1 MTTRGRVP
9 LVIAGEP
16 KKWSAGSWIQTFVV
30 FQFACQLAL
39 LSDFFNPLRIYVRSA
54 AFGFSLALLI
64 FLPRGR
70 NRPHPS
76 AHAAGWILLVLA
88 LSLFHP
94 TTSSLAAGI
103 GQIALYLAI
112 LGPLFWVP
120 QLKLDAADLRRVLL
134 IIFIFHTLS
143 AGVGVLQTYYP
154 GRFQPSLSSSIADQ
168 DKGYVESLKVTLANG
183 QRVFRPMGLTD
194 VPGGSATAGFYAVL
208 FGIGFYLTTR
218 RRGARFACLLSIM
231 VGFVCIYLSQIRSM
245 MVLTAVCLL
254 AFCSLFAWQKRRDSL
269 ISFAGVL
276 AASIALSFTF
286 AVAIGGSSVTT
297 RMSTLIEERP
307 DIVYYK
313 NRGLFLDYTLNEL
326 LPKYPFGAGLGRWG
340 IMNNFG
346 DNADPNRA
354 GIYVEIQWTGW
365 LLDGGIP
372 LILTYV
378 AALLIALRKAMK
390 ITLTRGIGDLSIWGA
405 IVLAYSVGAVAGT
418 FNYPVFIGQ
427 SGMEFWLLNAALFA
441 AARKFLPHKNSYQ
454 RAGA

>member
-1 MTTRGRVP
+1 MTARARVP
-9 LVIAGEP
+9 LVVAREP
-16 KKWSAGSWIQTFVV
+16 KRWGAISWIQTFVI

-54 AFGFSLALLI
+54 AFGFSLLLLI
-64 FLPRGR
+64 LLPRGKS
-70 NRPHPS
+70 RPHPS
-76 AHAAGWILLVLA
+76 AHAAGWILLVLG

-94 TTSSLAAGI
+94 TTSSLAAGV

-112 LGPLFWVP
+112 MGPLFWVP
-120 QLKLDAADLRRVLL
+120 HLKLDAAALRRVLL

-208 FGIGFYLTTR
+208 LGLGFYLTSR
-218 RRGARFACLLSIM
+218 RRGARFACLLSVM

-245 MVLTAVCLL
+245 MVLTGVCLL
-254 AFCSLFAWQKRRDSL
+254 AFCSLFAWQKRRDSFTSL
-269 ISFAGVL
+269 VSVL
-276 AASIALSFTF
+276 AVSIALSFTF
-286 AVAIGGSSVTT
+286 AVAIGGDSVTT
-297 RMSTLIEERP
+297 RMSTLVEERP
-307 DIVYYK
+307 DIIYYK
-313 NRGLFLDYTLNEL
+313 NRGLFLDYTVKEL

-340 IMNNFG
+340 IMNGNFG
-346 DNADPNRA
+346 DTTDPNRA

-365 LLDGGIP
+365 LLDGGVP
-372 LILTYV
+372 LILAYV
-378 AALLIALRKAMK
+378 IALGIALRQALKV
-390 ITLTRGIGDLSIWGA
+390 TLTRGIGELSIWGA
-405 IVLAYSVGAVAGT
+405 IVLAYSLGAVAGT

-441 AARKFLPHKNSYQ
+441 AARKYIPQKNSY
-454 RAGA
+454 

>member
-1 MTTRGRVP
+1 MNARARLP
-9 LVIAGEP
+9 LVIAREP
-16 KKWSAGSWIQTFVV
+16 KHWGASSWIQTFVV

-39 LSDFFNPLRIYVRSA
+39 LSDFFNPFRIYVRSA
-54 AFGFSLALLI
+54 AFGFSLLLLI
-64 FLPRGR
+64 LLPKGR
-70 NRPHPS
+70 SRPHPS
-76 AHAAGWILLVLA
+76 AHAAGWIMVVLG

-120 QLKLDAADLRRVLL
+120 QLKLDAAALRRVLL

-208 FGIGFYLTTR
+208 LGLGFYLTSR
-218 RRGARFACLLSIM
+218 KRGARFACLVSIM

-269 ISFAGVL
+269 ISLVSVL
-276 AASIALSFTF
+276 AVSIALSFTF
-286 AVAIGGSSVTT
+286 AVAIGGNSVTM
-297 RMSTLIEERP
+297 RMSTLVEERP
-307 DIVYYK
+307 DVVYYK
-313 NRGLFLDYTLNEL
+313 NRGVFLDYTVKEL

-340 IMNNFG
+340 IMNGNFG
-346 DNADPNRA
+346 DTTDPNRA
-354 GIYVEIQWTGW
+354 SIYVEIQWTGW

-372 LILTYV
+372 LILAYV
-378 AALLIALRKAMK
+378 AALIIALRKALQ

-405 IVLAYSVGAVAGT
+405 IVLAYSLGAVAGT

-441 AARKFLPHKNSYQ
+441 AARKYLLQKNS
-454 RAGA
+454 

>member
-1 MTTRGRVP
+1 MTARARVP
-9 LVIAGEP
+9 LAIAGKP
-16 KKWSAGSWIQTFVV
+16 KRWGAVSWIQTFVV

-54 AFGFSLALLI
+54 AFGFSLLLLI
-64 FLPRGR
+64 FLPRGKS
-70 NRPHPS
+70 RPHPA
-76 AHAAGWILLVLA
+76 AHAAGWILLVLG

-94 TTSSLAAGI
+94 TTSSLAAGV

-120 QLKLDAADLRRVLL
+120 NLKLDAAALRRVLL

-208 FGIGFYLTTR
+208 LGLGFYLTSR
-218 RRGARFACLLSIM
+218 RRGARFACLISIM

-254 AFCSLFAWQKRRDSL
+254 AFCSFFAWQKRRDSL
-269 ISFAGVL
+269 ISLVSVL
-276 AASIALSFTF
+276 AVSIALSFTF
-286 AVAIGGSSVTT
+286 AVAIGGNSVTT

-307 DIVYYK
+307 DIIYYK
-313 NRGLFLDYTLNEL
+313 NRGLFLDYTVKEL

-340 IMNNFG
+340 IMNGNFG
-346 DNADPNRA
+346 DTTDPNRA

-365 LLDGGIP
+365 LLDGGVP
-372 LILTYV
+372 LILAYV
-378 AALLIALRKAMK
+378 IALGMALQKALK
-390 ITLTRGIGDLSIWGA
+390 ITLTRGIGELSIWGA
-405 IVLAYSVGAVAGT
+405 IVLAYSLGAVAGT

-441 AARKFLPHKNSYQ
+441 AARRYLPQKNSY
-454 RAGA
+454 